1 MIFFLWRNREKPGI
15 FSKRWVVVWGKRVIN
30 AAGLFK
36 IIIRRMPHVF
46 HGVSVG
52 DLTIIYGLEVNG
64 PSGNLVIGEHTFIG
78 RDVHVSTHAIIT
90 IGSFVCINDDVRLL
104 SASHDVTDSY
114 WRSFNRPIIIKD
126 YAWIATGA
134 IIMPGIT
141 IGKGAV
147 VGAGAVIT
155 RDVPDYA
162 VAFGNPA
169 QIRHDRRNQNLL
181 YDPVIFAAPYEAWI
195 GRNALLKMMLSEK
208 S

>member
-1 MIFFLWRNREKPGI
+1 MIFFLWRQREKPNV
-15 FSKRWVVVWGKRVIN
+15 FSKRWVVVWGKRIIN
-30 AAGLFK
+30 ASGLFG
-36 IIIRRMPHVF
+36 IVIRRIKHVF
-46 HGVSVG
+46 NGTSVG
-52 DLTIIYGLEVNG
+52 DFTIIYGLEVNG
-64 PSGNLVIGEHTFIG
+64 PGGNLVIGGHTFIG
-78 RDVHVSTHAIIT
+78 RGVHFSTHAMIN

-114 WRSFNRPIIIKD
+114 WRSFSHPIIIKD

-134 IIMPGIT
+134 TIMPGIT

-155 RDVPDYA
+155 KDLPDYA

-169 QIRHDRRNQNLL
+169 QIRYDRRNQKLL
-181 YDPVIFAAPYEAWI
+181 YDPVIFAAPYEAWV
-195 GRNALLKMMLSEK
+195 GRNALLKMMPTEK